1 MRSHSGHLDFGNLI
15 IFLANMLKIL
25 FPMQVHHRMIILIQ
39 KQESGISVNDRL
51 YLGIYPVFYNSSE
64 ALCHFRRHW
73 NLPHS
78 AFGFRLHYP
87 IANSG
92 IALKLMIYMDLHIFE
107 INIQF
112 GKPYKFGYSQ
122 TSIK

>member
-64 ALCHFRRHW
+64 
-73 NLPHS
+73 HS
-78 AFGFRLHYP
+78 ATSGVIGICRTPLSVSLPYSQFRYSVK
-87 IANSG
+87 AD
-92 IALKLMIYMDLHIFE
+92 DLHGSSYF
-107 INIQF
+107 
-112 GKPYKFGYSQ
+112 
-122 TSIK
+122 